1 MINLTL
7 KDFLPPIVV
16 KFAEKIIKGHKV
28 FSNFEGVA
36 KFCSGRGYEDSDLC
50 KVYALET
57 AKYKKYLNKKNMDI
71 ELPLNN
77 AYLLAAIIRYLMP
90 RSKHSITILD
100 FGGAGGGHYLQV
112 KKLLG
117 SAIKIKWIVVETA
130 EMVKNSKKFE
140 NGELRFISSIDDY
153 KHYVSEVDLI
163 YTSGALQYVNNPY
176 RYLARLLKI
185 RARYILFCIIYSKWY

>member
-57 AKYKKYLNKKNMDI
+57 AKYPELEMIFHPNILTEYECQEVCRAGEQGCCINPDDSCVYETREACDSARGDFYKDQYCSDIALCGCSEHYDKTCYDDDVYWLDSCGNMEEVAEDCDYASGTICRDI
-71 ELPLNN
+71 EGEKKC
-77 AYLLAAIIRYLMP
+77 
-90 RSKHSITILD
+90 RS
-100 FGGAGGGHYLQV
+100 
-112 KKLLG
+112 
-117 SAIKIKWIVVETA
+117 
-130 EMVKNSKKFE
+130 
-140 NGELRFISSIDDY
+140 
-153 KHYVSEVDLI
+153 
-163 YTSGALQYVNNPY
+163 VN
-176 RYLARLLKI
+176 
-185 RARYILFCIIYSKWY
+185 CEDT